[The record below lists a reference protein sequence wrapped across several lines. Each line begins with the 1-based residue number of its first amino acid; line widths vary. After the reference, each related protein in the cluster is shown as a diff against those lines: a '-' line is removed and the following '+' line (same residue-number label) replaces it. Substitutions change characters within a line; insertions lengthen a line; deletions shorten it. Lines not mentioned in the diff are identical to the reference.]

1 MNASAVLLAEFL
13 QGRICIFGFGNRMW
27 SDDGAGSLLAESL
40 QGTDGLEA
48 IDGGMVPENH
58 LEAVVRTQP
67 DTILMV
73 DATDFDGTPGE
84 LCLLQGKEVAM
95 CGVSTHAGSP
105 KMLALY
111 LAART
116 GARIALLAIQPAN
129 SSEGREL
136 SDTVQAAVNYLTKI
150 LQSV

>member
-1 MNASAVLLAEFL
+1 MNATATTLNDFL
-13 QGRICIFGFGNRMW
+13 QGRICIFGFGSRMW
-27 SDDGAGSLLAESL
+27 SDDGAGSSLAESL
-40 QGTDGLEA
+40 QGADGLEA
-48 IDGGMVPENH
+48 IDGGMSPENH

-67 DTILMV
+67 DTILMI
-73 DATDFDGTPGE
+73 DATDFGGTPGE
-84 LCLLQGKEVAM
+84 LRLLQGKDVAM

-116 GARIALLAIQPAN
+116 GARIALLAIQPEN

-136 SDTVQAAVNYLTKI
+136 SDTVQAAVNYITRI
-150 LQSV
+150 LKSV

>member
-1 MNASAVLLAEFL
+1 
-13 QGRICIFGFGNRMW
+13 
-27 SDDGAGSLLAESL
+27 
-40 QGTDGLEA
+40 
-48 IDGGMVPENH
+48 MVPENH
-58 LEAVVRTQP
+58 LEAVVRTRP

-84 LCLLQGKEVAM
+84 LRLLQGQEVAM

-116 GARIALLAIQPAN
+116 GARIALLAIQPAD
-129 SSEGREL
+129 SGEGSEL
-136 SDTVQAAVNYLTKI
+136 SDTVQTAVNYLTKI
-150 LQSV
+150 LKGI